1 MNKETLRMQML
12 AGIITESQYKSKL
25 KENDGGGKIRV
36 VYQDPI
42 LDHPRSTYDERTGE
56 LVFPQFFEIE
66 YNGNEIIVTMFQ
78 SINLETNEINPFIR
92 IDDIH
97 LISGNGMSDK
107 DNNFISNPNNWDEE
121 WLTNSVSNL
130 APSDY
135 DKIKNNIENK

>member
-25 KENDGGGKIRV
+25 KENDGGGKIQV

-66 YNGNEIIVTMFQ
+66 YNGDEILVTMFQ
-78 SINLETNEINPFIR
+78 SINLKTNEINPFIR

-97 LISGNGMSDK
+97 LISGNGMSDE
-107 DNNFISNPNNWDEE
+107 DNDFISNPNNWDKE